1 MCVMKMP
8 TVLAFLFFTI
18 LRQKKKKDLLNIK
31 QRVQGLYENINSMI

>member
-18 LRQKKKKDLLNIK
+18 LRKKKGPSKYKTESTGIIWK
-31 QRVQGLYENINSMI
+31 H

>member
-18 LRQKKKKDLLNIK
+18 LRQKKKDLLNIK